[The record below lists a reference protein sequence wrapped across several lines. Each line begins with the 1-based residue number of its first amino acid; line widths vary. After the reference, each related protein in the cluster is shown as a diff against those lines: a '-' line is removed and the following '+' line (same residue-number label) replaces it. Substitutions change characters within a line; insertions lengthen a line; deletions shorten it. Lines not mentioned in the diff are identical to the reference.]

1 MKRTAALAVTL
12 GALLIGVASGQH
24 LWEKMQQAK
33 AAPAAPGK
41 MQAVTSPGKPRVFVA
56 GRGTLNTTTNAE
68 SSGDHWFRQSHA
80 ATTNDA
86 HDESMEVMKDL
97 QKECPG
103 VMMTL
108 DQSKAD
114 YVVMLNRES
123 KRKELG
129 ALKHNSQM
137 LVANSAGD
145 VLGANNTRT
154 VNNASKN
161 ACSLILSD
169 WEEHAPVRTAV
180 TK

>member
-12 GALLIGVASGQH
+12 AALLIGVASGQDM
-24 LWEKMQQAK
+24 WEKMQQSKMA
-33 AAPAAPGK
+33 AAPGK
-41 MQAVTSPGKPRVFVA
+41 LQPPASQGKPRVFVA

-68 SSGDHWFRQSHA
+68 SSGDHSFRQFHA
-80 ATTNDA
+80 ATTHDA